1 MPSIQLMRQ
10 WIMLILLFTI
20 VVRNCTCY
28 IYTGGKTV
36 NTFSKAEYIENMQKY
51 LNEKRLLAKTNPE
64 QARKES
70 IETLIKM
77 GLIDKDKYK
86 K

>member
-1 MPSIQLMRQ
+1 M
-10 WIMLILLFTI
+10 
-20 VVRNCTCY
+20 
-28 IYTGGKTV
+28 
-36 NTFSKAEYIENMQKY
+36 NTFSKAEYLENMQKY